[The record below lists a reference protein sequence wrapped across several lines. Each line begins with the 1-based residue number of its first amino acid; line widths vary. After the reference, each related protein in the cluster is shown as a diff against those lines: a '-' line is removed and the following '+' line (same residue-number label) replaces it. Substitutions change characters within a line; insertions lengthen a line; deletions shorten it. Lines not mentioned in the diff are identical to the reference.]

1 MNRIMKKTQTGIARQ
16 RALGSRFSRGV
27 FALVAIAGFMLA
39 TTGANAC
46 PNLSGSGYSG
56 PIKLPI
62 LAQAGH
68 EQSDSVYSD
77 SIVGLWQVVYTPVAS
92 STPITVSFKEW
103 HSDGTEFENIWL
115 APVGGDIC
123 FGAWKTIAPRTVHT
137 HHIGWIFATPG
148 ATATNYF
155 IQDETDT
162 VSRDGKTYTG
172 TYKMQVYSLA
182 GVKEGP
188 ETDGTIAATRI
199 TAD

>member
-1 MNRIMKKTQTGIARQ
+1 M
-16 RALGSRFSRGV
+16 F
-27 FALVAIAGFMLA
+27 A
-39 TTGANAC
+39 TTGAKAC
-46 PNLSGSGYSG
+46 PNLSGSGSNSS
-56 PIKLPI
+56 IKLPM
-62 LAQAGH
+62 LAQAGN
-68 EQSDSVYSD
+68 EPSGSFYSD
-77 SIVGLWQVVYTPVAS
+77 SIVGLWKVVYTPVAS
-92 STPITVSFKEW
+92 TAPISVSFKEW
-103 HSDGTEFENIWL
+103 HSDGTEFENVWL

-172 TYKMQVYSLA
+172 TYKFQVYSLE

>member
-39 TTGANAC
+39 TTVANAC

-62 LAQAGH
+62 LAQAGN

-172 TYKMQVYSLA
+172 NYKMQVYSLA

>member
-1 MNRIMKKTQTGIARQ
+1 MNRIMKKAQTAVARQ
-16 RALGSRFSRGV
+16 AALGSRFSRGV
-27 FALVAIAGFMLA
+27 FALVAIAGFMFA

-46 PNLSGSGYSG
+46 PNLSGSGYNG

-62 LAQAGH
+62 LARAGN
-68 EQSDSVYSD
+68 EQSDTVYSD
-77 SIVGLWQVVYTPVAS
+77 SIVGLWQVVYTPVS
-92 STPITVSFKEW
+92 GSPITMSFKEW
-103 HSDGTEFENIWL
+103 HSDGTEFENISL

-123 FGAWKTIAPRTVHT
+123 FGAWKTIAPRTVKT
-137 HHIGWIFATPG
+137 HHVGWIFATPG

-172 TYKMQVYSLA
+172 TYKFQAYNLD
-182 GVKEGP
+182 GVKQGP
-188 ETDGTIAATRI
+188 ESDGTIAATRI

>member
-1 MNRIMKKTQTGIARQ
+1 MKRIMKKAQTAVARQ
-16 RALGSRFSRGV
+16 TVSGSRFSRGV
-27 FALVAIAGFMLA
+27 FALVAIAAFMFA
-39 TTGANAC
+39 TAGANAC
-46 PNLSGSGYSG
+46 PNLSGSGSNS

-62 LAQAGH
+62 LAQAGNI
-68 EQSDSVYSD
+68 QSDSVYSD
-77 SIVGLWQVVYTPVAS
+77 SIVGLWQVVYTPVVS

-182 GVKEGP
+182 GAKEGP